1 MNEPKITELLEQY
14 RRCSWS
20 AKGLLEII
28 AKKLAAKN
36 AGADLHTEVMAE
48 VSVIELVDE
57 DLASGEH
64 GSFSVACMVKLERR
78 PRALTRSEVRPRS
91 GRRRRL
97 PSNVIAFPGRRT

>member
-1 MNEPKITELLEQY
+1 MSEPKITELLEQY
-14 RRCSWS
+14 QRCSWS
-20 AKGLLEII
+20 AKALLEII

-64 GSFSVACMVKLERR
+64 GSFSVACMVKPQPR
-78 PRALTRSEVRPRS
+78 PRSLARLAVRTSS